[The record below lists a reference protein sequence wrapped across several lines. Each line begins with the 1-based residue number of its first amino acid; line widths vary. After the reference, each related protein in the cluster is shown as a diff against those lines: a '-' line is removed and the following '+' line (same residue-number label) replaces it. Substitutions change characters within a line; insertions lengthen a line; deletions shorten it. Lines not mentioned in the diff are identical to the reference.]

1 MKAYLQTLAIA
12 LGVLLLACFVQGN
25 FNVTEWEKH
34 VRGFIVFVFVVI
46 VILKEI
52 AKKIDQ

>member
-1 MKAYLQTLAIA
+1 MKAYLEMLAIA
-12 LGVLLLACFVQGN
+12 LGVLLLACFIQGN

-34 VRGFIVFVFVVI
+34 ARGFIVFVFVI
-46 VILKEI
+46 VVVLKEI